1 MKPSKWNNDKKM
13 LKYSILEIVLE
24 DHIDF
29 NNKEMMIKNIIA
41 RFLDLA
47 LKIQQ
52 Y

>member
-13 LKYSILEIVLE
+13 LKYSILE